1 MNQEIWRIFKFPEN
15 GHPLELGSIS
25 EDIPEPFCPIQSEL
39 SPEILIKWNVPDY
52 VAWLKLNRY

>member
-15 GHPLELGSIS
+15 GRPLELGSIT
-25 EDIPEPFCPIQSEL
+25 EDIPEPFCSIQSEL

-52 VAWLKLNRY
+52 VA